1 MTGIVAALHAV
12 VTMRG
17 YSRICGETSCDVQ
30 TGTPSASPQVR
41 RRRARSL
48 ARLA

>member
-17 YSRICGETSCDVQ
+17 YSRICGATSLDVETGS
-30 TGTPSASPQVR
+30 PRRSASTAASVR
-41 RRRARSL
+41 SFFGFA
-48 ARLA
+48 